1 MEEVN
6 KRGRPVLDAESAAEG
21 RNLNTGEY
29 VLTVYGYNILTDSNE
44 LKVGVGGQN
53 IHEFILLSIFILTNY
68 YIKTLCLLV

>member
-29 VLTVYGYNILTDSNE
+29 VLTVYGYNILTDSNK

-53 IHEFILLSIFILTNY
+53 IH
-68 YIKTLCLLV
+68 